1 MNPKNNSKE
10 TDKKFLKSQKN
21 ILDSFLREKEKMI
34 FENNSYTQWFK
45 EMILDNDLLGYFEK
59 CLPEFSDYLFKR
71 MIRDCIHYE
80 CKKDIQYLYIDY
92 LAPISLDNVLFKERT
107 ENRTEKISKWGN
119 YYSLNR
125 IYYDYSNQKALNIN
139 TLPVVKRE
147 YDLEKKNNKFIL
159 GDGNH
164 RFFFAKKNNIP
175 TVMCLVHDSFI
186 IRKAWVEKNLERII
200 NEKEE
205 DLKNK
210 GATLII

>member
-1 MNPKNNSKE
+1 
-10 TDKKFLKSQKN
+10 
-21 ILDSFLREKEKMI
+21 
-34 FENNSYTQWFK
+34 
-45 EMILDNDLLGYFEK
+45 
-59 CLPEFSDYLFKR
+59 
-71 MIRDCIHYE
+71 
-80 CKKDIQYLYIDY
+80 
-92 LAPISLDNVLFKERT
+92 
-107 ENRTEKISKWGN
+107 
-119 YYSLNR
+119 
-125 IYYDYSNQKALNIN
+125 LNIN

-186 IRKAWVEKNLERII
+186 IRKTWVEKNLERII